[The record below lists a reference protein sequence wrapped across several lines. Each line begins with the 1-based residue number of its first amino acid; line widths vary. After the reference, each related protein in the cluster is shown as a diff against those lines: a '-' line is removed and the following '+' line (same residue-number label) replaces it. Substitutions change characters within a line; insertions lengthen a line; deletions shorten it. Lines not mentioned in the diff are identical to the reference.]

1 MKGIIFD
8 VDGTLWDS
16 TREVAV
22 AWNKVLQD
30 EMEGHEILTAEGLQ
44 KVFGKPIDAIA
55 ESLFPE
61 MSEKDRM
68 ELLGKMMAYENEL
81 VAVGPCVIYNGVP
94 ETIKALS
101 KKYPLYIVS
110 NCQDGYIEAFL
121 KNSGL
126 GGYFKDFTCPAYTG
140 RLKGENI
147 RIIMERNG
155 LDEAVYVGD
164 TQGDANACK
173 EAEVPMIFASYGF
186 GEVEGEYP
194 SIRAFT
200 ELQNIDF
207 DRL

>member
-30 EMEGHEILTAEGLQ
+30 EMEGREILTAEGLQ
-44 KVFGKPIDAIA
+44 KEFGKPMDAIA

-61 MSEKDRM
+61 MPEKDRM

-121 KNSGL
+121 TEFRTGRVFQRFYMSGL
-126 GGYFKDFTCPAYTG
+126 Y
-140 RLKGENI
+140 RQVKG
-147 RIIMERNG
+147 
-155 LDEAVYVGD
+155 
-164 TQGDANACK
+164 
-173 EAEVPMIFASYGF
+173 
-186 GEVEGEYP
+186 
-194 SIRAFT
+194 
-200 ELQNIDF
+200 
-207 DRL
+207 

>member
-44 KVFGKPIDAIA
+44 KEFGKPMDAIA

-61 MSEKDRM
+61 MPEKDRM

-94 ETIKALS
+94 RNYIFIKRLILKDRSFGQRGCRTICS
-101 KKYPLYIVS
+101 FRS
-110 NCQDGYIEAFL
+110 
-121 KNSGL
+121 
-126 GGYFKDFTCPAYTG
+126 
-140 RLKGENI
+140 
-147 RIIMERNG
+147 ER
-155 LDEAVYVGD
+155 
-164 TQGDANACK
+164 
-173 EAEVPMIFASYGF
+173 S
-186 GEVEGEYP
+186 
-194 SIRAFT
+194 
-200 ELQNIDF
+200 
-207 DRL
+207 

>member
-44 KVFGKPIDAIA
+44 KEFGKPMDAIA

-81 VAVGPCVIYNGVP
+81 VAVGPCVIYNGVL

-126 GGYFKDFTCPAYTG
+126 GGYFKVFYMSG
-140 RLKGENI
+140 LYRQVKG
-147 RIIMERNG
+147 
-155 LDEAVYVGD
+155 
-164 TQGDANACK
+164 
-173 EAEVPMIFASYGF
+173 
-186 GEVEGEYP
+186 
-194 SIRAFT
+194 
-200 ELQNIDF
+200 
-207 DRL
+207 